1 MCSILDQG
9 KFGYEWEEIVMSM
22 CSMKCNKNIASVVRR
37 LVLAACVY
45 HIWSERNKRLFYDKQ
60 VRFKM
65 AGLQVKQSNQVKD
78 MADKWKVKMNMKTD
92 DDQLMDNMEV

>member
-1 MCSILDQG
+1 MCITYG
-9 KFGYEWEEIVMSM
+9 VREI
-22 CSMKCNKNIASVVRR
+22 KDF
-37 LVLAACVY
+37 
-45 HIWSERNKRLFYDKQ
+45 FYDKQ
-60 VRFKM
+60 RDWLEVVNAIVTKVRFKM

>member
-1 MCSILDQG
+1 MCITYG
-9 KFGYEWEEIVMSM
+9 VREI
-22 CSMKCNKNIASVVRR
+22 KDF
-37 LVLAACVY
+37 
-45 HIWSERNKRLFYDKQ
+45 FYDKQ
-60 VRFKM
+60 RDWLEVVNAIVTEVRFKM

>member
-60 VRFKM
+60 RDWLEVVNAIAVKISS
-65 AGLQVKQSNQVKD
+65 LQAIIKLRYLVPWSSN
-78 MADKWKVKMNMKTD
+78 
-92 DDQLMDNMEV
+92 